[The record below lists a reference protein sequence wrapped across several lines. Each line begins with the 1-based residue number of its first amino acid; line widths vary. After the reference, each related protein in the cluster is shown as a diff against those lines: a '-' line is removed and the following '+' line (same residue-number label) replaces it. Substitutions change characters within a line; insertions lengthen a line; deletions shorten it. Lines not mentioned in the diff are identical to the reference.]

1 MKKLKYQII
10 LLFIT
15 IIWGTSFLF
24 IKGSLTSLNAIEFL
38 AIRFLIAGL
47 IIFPFFITRIKK
59 VKKKDFYGGIILGF
73 ILYLVLL
80 LTNMSLNFL
89 SASKVAIYT
98 GMSVII
104 TTILDS
110 LIYKRLNKF
119 LLLSILFSIFGLIL
133 VLDISDFKI
142 EFGDII
148 GIILSFSIAFQL
160 IVAEK
165 VTKLGNSYI
174 MGVIQIYFGMLF
186 SILTLFLFFNGF
198 KNIEMVSFF
207 QDKMLMFSL
216 FYTGGLGTALA
227 FILQTICIKKLS
239 SVEVAIIFNF
249 EPIVGVFFPV
259 IMSNFF
265 SFGNETVNFFQI
277 IGFVFVIISIFIVTL
292 KNNNFK
298 NIQEC

>member
-1 MKKLKYQII
+1 MQKLKYQIM

-47 IIFPFFITRIKK
+47 VVFPFFIICIKK
-59 VKKKDFYGGIILGF
+59 IRKNDFYGVIVLGF

-80 LTNMSLNFL
+80 LTNVSLNFL

-98 GMSVII
+98 GLSVII
-104 TTILDS
+104 TAMLDS
-110 LIYKRLNKF
+110 IIYKRLNKIVVF
-119 LLLSILFSIFGLIL
+119 SILFSVFGLIL

-142 EFGDII
+142 ELGDVI
-148 GIILSFSIAFQL
+148 GIILSFSIALQL
-160 IVAEK
+160 IIAEK
-165 VTKLGNSYI
+165 VTKAGNSYI
-174 MGVIQIYFGMLF
+174 IGIIQIYFGMLF
-186 SILTLFLFFNGF
+186 SVLTLFLFFGGL
-198 KNIEMVSFF
+198 KNIGIMSFF
-207 QDKMLMFSL
+207 QDKMLLFSL

-239 SVEVAIIFNF
+239 SIEVAIIFNF

-265 SFGNETVNFFQI
+265 GLGNERVNFLQI
-277 IGFVFVIISIFIVTL
+277 IGFIFVIISIFIVTL
-292 KNNNFK
+292 KNGNTENLY
-298 NIQEC
+298 

>member
-1 MKKLKYQII
+1 MQKLKYQIM

-47 IIFPFFITRIKK
+47 VVFPFFIICIKK
-59 VKKKDFYGGIILGF
+59 IRKNDFYGGIVLGF

-80 LTNMSLNFL
+80 LTNVSLNFL

-98 GMSVII
+98 GLSVII
-104 TTILDS
+104 TAMLDS
-110 LIYKRLNKF
+110 IIYKRLNKIVVF
-119 LLLSILFSIFGLIL
+119 SILFSVFGLIL

-142 EFGDII
+142 ELGDVI
-148 GIILSFSIAFQL
+148 GIILSFSIALQL
-160 IVAEK
+160 IIAEK
-165 VTKLGNSYI
+165 VTKAGNSYI
-174 MGVIQIYFGMLF
+174 IGIIQIYFGMLF
-186 SILTLFLFFNGF
+186 SVLTLFLFFGGL
-198 KNIEMVSFF
+198 KNIGIMSFF
-207 QDKMLMFSL
+207 QDKMLLFSL

-239 SVEVAIIFNF
+239 SIEVAIIFNF

-265 SFGNETVNFFQI
+265 GLGNERVNFLQI
-277 IGFVFVIISIFIVTL
+277 IGFIFVIISIFIVTL
-292 KNNNFK
+292 KNGNTK
-298 NIQEC
+298 NLY

>member
-15 IIWGTSFLF
+15 VIWGTSFLF

-80 LTNMSLNFL
+80 LTNISLNFL

-98 GMSVII
+98 GTSVII
-104 TTILDS
+104 TAMLDS

-160 IVAEK
+160 VVAEK

-174 MGVIQIYFGMLF
+174 MGIIQIYFGMLF
-186 SILTLFLFFNGF
+186 SILTLFLFFSRF
-198 KNIEMVSFF
+198 KNVEMVSF
-207 QDKMLMFSL
+207 LHRRIGNS
-216 FYTGGLGTALA
+216 
-227 FILQTICIKKLS
+227 
-239 SVEVAIIFNF
+239 
-249 EPIVGVFFPV
+249 
-259 IMSNFF
+259 F
-265 SFGNETVNFFQI
+265 SFHFTNNLHKKIKFSG
-277 IGFVFVIISIFIVTL
+277 SC
-292 KNNNFK
+292 NNF
-298 NIQEC
+298 

>member
-1 MKKLKYQII
+1 MQKLKYQIM

-47 IIFPFFITRIKK
+47 VVFPFFITCIKK
-59 VKKKDFYGGIILGF
+59 IRKNDFYGGIVLGF

-80 LTNMSLNFL
+80 LTNVSLNFL

-98 GMSVII
+98 GLSVII
-104 TTILDS
+104 TAMLDS
-110 LIYKRLNKF
+110 IIYKRLNKIVVF
-119 LLLSILFSIFGLIL
+119 SILFSVFGLIL

-142 EFGDII
+142 ELGDVI
-148 GIILSFSIAFQL
+148 GIILSFSIALQL
-160 IVAEK
+160 IIAEK
-165 VTKLGNSYI
+165 VTKAGNSYI
-174 MGVIQIYFGMLF
+174 IGIIQIYFGMLF
-186 SILTLFLFFNGF
+186 SVLTLFLFFGGL
-198 KNIEMVSFF
+198 KNIGIMSFF
-207 QDKMLMFSL
+207 QDKMLLFSL

-239 SVEVAIIFNF
+239 SIEVAIIFNF

-265 SFGNETVNFFQI
+265 GLGNERVNFLQI
-277 IGFVFVIISIFIVTL
+277 IGFIFVIISIFIVTL
-292 KNNNFK
+292 KNGNTK
-298 NIQEC
+298 NLY

>member
-15 IIWGTSFLF
+15 VIWGTSFLF

-80 LTNMSLNFL
+80 LTNISLNFL

-104 TTILDS
+104 TAILDS

-174 MGVIQIYFGMLF
+174 MGIIQIYFGMLF

-207 QDKMLMFSL
+207 QDKILMFSL

-265 SFGNETVNFFQI
+265 SFGNEIVNFFQI

>member
-15 IIWGTSFLF
+15 VIWGTSFLF

-80 LTNMSLNFL
+80 LTNISLNFL

-104 TTILDS
+104 TAMLDS

-174 MGVIQIYFGMLF
+174 MGIIQIYFGMLF

-207 QDKMLMFSL
+207 QDKMLIFSL
-216 FYTGGLGTALA
+216 FYIGGLGTALA

-265 SFGNETVNFFQI
+265 SFGNEIVNFFQI
-277 IGFVFVIISIFIVTL
+277 IGFVFVIISIFIVAL

>member
-1 MKKLKYQII
+1 MQKLKYQIM

-24 IKGSLTSLNAIEFL
+24 IKGSLTSLNVIEFL

-47 IIFPFFITRIKK
+47 VVFPFFITCIKK
-59 VKKKDFYGGIILGF
+59 IRKNDFYGGIVLGF

-80 LTNMSLNFL
+80 LTNVSLNFL

-98 GMSVII
+98 GLSVII
-104 TTILDS
+104 TAMLDS
-110 LIYKRLNKF
+110 IIYKRLNKIVVF
-119 LLLSILFSIFGLIL
+119 SILFSVFGLIL

-142 EFGDII
+142 ELGDVI
-148 GIILSFSIAFQL
+148 GIILSFSIALQL
-160 IVAEK
+160 IIAEK
-165 VTKLGNSYI
+165 VTKAGNSYI
-174 MGVIQIYFGMLF
+174 IGIIQIYFGMLF
-186 SILTLFLFFNGF
+186 SVLTLFLFFGGL
-198 KNIEMVSFF
+198 KNIGIMSFF
-207 QDKMLMFSL
+207 QDKMLLFSL

-239 SVEVAIIFNF
+239 SIEVAIIFNF

-265 SFGNETVNFFQI
+265 GLGNERVNFLQI
-277 IGFVFVIISIFIVTL
+277 IGFIFVIISIFIVTL
-292 KNNNFK
+292 KNGNTENLY
-298 NIQEC
+298 

>member
-1 MKKLKYQII
+1 
-10 LLFIT
+10 
-15 IIWGTSFLF
+15 
-24 IKGSLTSLNAIEFL
+24 
-38 AIRFLIAGL
+38 
-47 IIFPFFITRIKK
+47 
-59 VKKKDFYGGIILGF
+59 
-73 ILYLVLL
+73 
-80 LTNMSLNFL
+80 
-89 SASKVAIYT
+89 
-98 GMSVII
+98 
-104 TTILDS
+104 
-110 LIYKRLNKF
+110 
-119 LLLSILFSIFGLIL
+119 
-133 VLDISDFKI
+133 
-142 EFGDII
+142 
-148 GIILSFSIAFQL
+148 
-160 IVAEK
+160 
-165 VTKLGNSYI
+165 
-174 MGVIQIYFGMLF
+174 MLF

-207 QDKMLMFSL
+207 QDKMLIFSL

>member
-80 LTNMSLNFL
+80 LTNVSLNFL

-104 TTILDS
+104 TEMLDS

-142 EFGDII
+142 EFGDVI
-148 GIILSFSIAFQL
+148 GIILFFSIAFQL

-174 MGVIQIYFGMLF
+174 MGIIQIYFGMLF
-186 SILTLFLFFNGF
+186 SILTLFLFFSGF
-198 KNIEMVSFF
+198 KNVEMVSFF
-207 QDKMLMFSL
+207 QDKMLIFSL

-277 IGFVFVIISIFIVTL
+277 IGFFFVIISIFIVAL

-298 NIQEC
+298 NIQEF

>member
-47 IIFPFFITRIKK
+47 IIFPFFITSIKK

-80 LTNMSLNFL
+80 LTNISLNFL

-104 TTILDS
+104 TAILDS

-174 MGVIQIYFGMLF
+174 MGIIQIYFGMLF
-186 SILTLFLFFNGF
+186 SILTSFLFFNSV
-198 KNIEMVSFF
+198 IS
-207 QDKMLMFSL
+207 FSL
-216 FYTGGLGTALA
+216 F
-227 FILQTICIKKLS
+227 CI
-239 SVEVAIIFNF
+239 F
-249 EPIVGVFFPV
+249 
-259 IMSNFF
+259 
-265 SFGNETVNFFQI
+265 
-277 IGFVFVIISIFIVTL
+277 
-292 KNNNFK
+292 
-298 NIQEC
+298 

>member
-1 MKKLKYQII
+1 MQKLKYQIM

-24 IKGSLTSLNAIEFL
+24 IKGSLTSLNVIEFL

-47 IIFPFFITRIKK
+47 VVFPFFITCIKK
-59 VKKKDFYGGIILGF
+59 IRKNDFYGGIVLGF

-80 LTNMSLNFL
+80 LTNVSLNFL

-98 GMSVII
+98 GLSVII
-104 TTILDS
+104 TAMLDS
-110 LIYKRLNKF
+110 IIYKRLNKIVVF
-119 LLLSILFSIFGLIL
+119 SILFSVFGLIL

-142 EFGDII
+142 ELGDVI
-148 GIILSFSIAFQL
+148 GIILSFSIALQL
-160 IVAEK
+160 IIAEK
-165 VTKLGNSYI
+165 VTKAGNSYI
-174 MGVIQIYFGMLF
+174 IGIIQIYFGMLF
-186 SILTLFLFFNGF
+186 SVLTLFLFFGGL
-198 KNIEMVSFF
+198 KNIGIMSFF
-207 QDKMLMFSL
+207 QDKMLLFSL

-259 IMSNFF
+259 IMSSFF
-265 SFGNETVNFFQI
+265 GLGNERVKFLQI
-277 IGFVFVIISIFIVTL
+277 IGFIFVIISIFIVTL
-292 KNNNFK
+292 KNGNTK
-298 NIQEC
+298 NL

>member
-1 MKKLKYQII
+1 MQKLKYQIT

-15 IIWGTSFLF
+15 VIWGTSFLF

-47 IIFPFFITRIKK
+47 VVFPFFIVYIKK
-59 VKKKDFYGGIILGF
+59 IKKNDLYGGIILGF

-80 LTNMSLNFL
+80 LTNVSLNFL

-98 GMSVII
+98 GLSVVI
-104 TTILDS
+104 TAMLDS
-110 LIYKRLNKF
+110 IIYKRLNKIVLF
-119 LLLSILFSIFGLIL
+119 SILFSILGLVL

-142 EFGDII
+142 DFGDVI
-148 GIILSFSIAFQL
+148 GIILSFSIALQL

-165 VTKLGNSYI
+165 VTKTGNSYI
-174 MGVIQIYFGMLF
+174 MGIIQIYFGMLF
-186 SILTLFLFFNGF
+186 SVLTLFLLFGGL
-198 KNIEMVSFF
+198 KNISIMSFF
-207 QDKMLMFSL
+207 QDKMLLFSL

-227 FILQTICIKKLS
+227 FILQTICIKKLT

-259 IMSNFF
+259 IMSNLFGL
-265 SFGNETVNFFQI
+265 GNESVNFLQI
-277 IGFVFVIISIFIVTL
+277 IGFIFVIISIFIVTL
-292 KNNNFK
+292 KNGNVENL
-298 NIQEC
+298 Q

>member
-1 MKKLKYQII
+1 MQKLKYQIT
-10 LLFIT
+10 LLLIT

-47 IIFPFFITRIKK
+47 VVFPFFITCIKK
-59 VKKKDFYGGIILGF
+59 ISKNDFYGGIVLGF

-80 LTNMSLNFL
+80 LTNISLNFL

-98 GMSVII
+98 GLSVII
-104 TTILDS
+104 TAMLDS
-110 LIYKRLNKF
+110 IIYKRLNRF
-119 LLLSILFSIFGLIL
+119 VLFSILFSVFGLIL
-133 VLDISDFKI
+133 VLNISDFKI
-142 EFGDII
+142 ELGDVI

-160 IVAEK
+160 IIAEK

-174 MGVIQIYFGMLF
+174 MGIIQIYFGMLF
-186 SILTLFLFFNGF
+186 SILTLFLFFGGF
-198 KNIEMVSFF
+198 QNIKIVSFF

-227 FILQTICIKKLS
+227 FILQTVCIKKLS

-265 SFGNETVNFFQI
+265 GLGNEKINFLQI
-277 IGFVFVIISIFIVTL
+277 IGFIFVIISIFIVTL
-292 KNNNFK
+292 KNDNTQS
-298 NIQEC
+298 IQMN